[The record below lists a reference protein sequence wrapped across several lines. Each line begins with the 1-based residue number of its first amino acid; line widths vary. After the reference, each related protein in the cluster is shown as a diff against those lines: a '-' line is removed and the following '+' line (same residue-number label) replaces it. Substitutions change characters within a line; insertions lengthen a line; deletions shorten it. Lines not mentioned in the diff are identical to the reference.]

1 MGIIRL
7 LDEHLANQIA
17 AGEVVERPASV
28 LKELI
33 ENAVDAGATTIDVTA
48 EDGGL
53 ASLRIVDN
61 GSGIQPDDLRT
72 AFQRHATS
80 KIATGKDLFQIVTL
94 GFRGEALPSIAAV
107 AKVRCVSASDS
118 GGLGRLIEIEGGQIK
133 REEDAGAPRGTD
145 MSVKELFYNTPAR
158 LKYMR
163 TVQTELGHLS
173 DVVYRQALSR
183 PDIAFTFA
191 HNGTTLLRTQG
202 NGDLRQVVAAIYGTA
217 AAKAMI
223 EVSAEHPDYAIEGL
237 TALPV
242 ETRSNRNAVTVLV
255 NGRYV
260 RSPAVVQPLLQAY
273 HTLLPINRYPLS
285 VLSLRMHPSLVDVN
299 VHPAKLEVR
308 FSKETELR
316 AFVEGAVRKALGG
329 QAYIPSGSAVRAPK
343 AQSWVQEQIRF
354 QMPPVSAAEP
364 SPAPGL
370 ASEPGAAAR
379 PEGGTQA
386 AYSSSGSGSAAT
398 AGGSLIRPQDGAPE
412 AQTVSAFGAVP
423 REAPP
428 FDEAAAAYEA
438 AAFDSLIRENAG
450 SGYRSDEGSGRPRT
464 DRDDPFAGASSG
476 RGFGRGA
483 DSGFGEVAGF
493 GGAGSQAEPRAGS
506 DSRSAPGGFAAR
518 PAQSGP
524 SAGGA
529 SYAAGKPSA
538 SLAASGSPSS
548 AAGHDWPPQRPV
560 PPGAR
565 VPEKVWQAAYAA
577 PENAAEPAG
586 FPELHW
592 IGQLH
597 GTYLVAQNE
606 TGLFLIDQ
614 HAAHERIHYE
624 YYFDKFGR
632 PEEASQELLLPV
644 TLSFSPDECVALRG
658 RLPLFE
664 QVGVYLEDFG
674 GNTFIVRAVPHWLP
688 KGEEA
693 DIVREMAEWVLAE
706 KGVDPRKVREKA
718 SILCSCKASIK
729 ANQSLTRE
737 AGETLLRRLSQC
749 RQPYTCPHGRP
760 IVVSFTTYELEK
772 MFKRVMN

>member
-1 MGIIRL
+1 MGVIRL

-53 ASLRIVDN
+53 SSLRIVDN

-107 AKVRCVSASDS
+107 AKVRCISASDT

-145 MSVKELFYNTPAR
+145 MTVKELFYNTPAR

-364 SPAPGL
+364 APGS
-370 ASEPGAAAR
+370 ASEPGTSAKTAAA
-379 PEGGTQA
+379 A
-386 AYSSSGSGSAAT
+386 SSGSIAAE
-398 AGGSLIRPQDGAPE
+398 GGVPRVRPQDGAPAAE
-412 AQTVSAFGAVP
+412 TVRAPGAVP
-423 REAPP
+423 QEAPS

-438 AAFDSLIRENAG
+438 AAFDSLIRESAG
-450 SGYRSDEGSGRPRT
+450 AGYRTDEGSGRPRT
-464 DRDDPFAGASSG
+464 EGEDPFAGASSG
-476 RGFGRGA
+476 SGLGERAGYGRPGPQA
-483 DSGFGEVAGF
+483 ES
-493 GGAGSQAEPRAGS
+493 GAGAYS
-506 DSRSAPGGFAAR
+506 R
-518 PAQSGP
+518 PARSGP
-524 SAGGA
+524 SAGGGSYPAGKSSA
-529 SYAAGKPSA
+529 SPGAAGS
-538 SLAASGSPSS
+538 SSS
-548 AAGHDWPPQRPV
+548 AAGRDWPPQRPV

-565 VPEKVWQAAYAA
+565 IPEKVWQAAYAA

-644 TLSFSPDECVALRG
+644 TLSFSPDECVALRD

-706 KGVDPRKVREKA
+706 KGVDLRKVREKA